1 MDALTRPM
9 KALIVDDD
17 PVNRKLLR
25 AILNKE
31 GYEPFVAENGQQAID
46 VYNAERPDIILMD
59 IMMPVM
65 NGYDAA
71 RRIKALSVERFVPI
85 IFLTAVTDEE
95 ALSRCV
101 ESGGDDFLTKP
112 YNRVI
117 LKAKINAMERIR
129 GLYTTLNLQKQ
140 ELERYRSS
148 IQHELEFA
156 EHIFQNITTKG
167 SVDLPYLKFWTS
179 TLSMSMFNGDLF
191 LASRKPSGGIH
202 LLMCD
207 FTGHGLPAAVGALP
221 VSEVFVAMTDRGF
234 SMADILTEMNRKL
247 RRELPTG
254 FFCAAGFAD
263 IDVTQGTL
271 SVWNGGLPEL
281 VAVDKTQNILRRFSS
296 SHLPLGIRETVF
308 RPADIEVMEITEGL
322 HLLMYTD
329 GLVETVNEE
338 GEMFGMDRLN
348 TCFDHVESGD
358 STLNYIQ
365 ESVIAFRG
373 EALQHDDIS
382 MLQLDCFQARYDIPQ
397 EVLPTGPQGVLDAEW
412 RMEFDLSARIL
423 RDINPV
429 PMVLN
434 MLTHIRVPDEHRK
447 RIFTILMELYTNA
460 MDHGL
465 LQLHS
470 SLKSTPEGFAKYY
483 LERDERLNQLNAGKA
498 KIVIEQRPVEDGYV
512 LRICLEDTGAG
523 FDLKLPSAVA
533 PTEQRNMPSGRG
545 INLVRSLCRQLEYTD
560 GGSTA
565 TATYYLGKKN
575 SPTK

>member
-1 MDALTRPM
+1 M

-25 AILNKE
+25 AILKKE
-31 GYEPFVAENGQQAID
+31 GYDPVVAENGQEAID
-46 VYNAERPDIILMD
+46 VFTAEHPDIVLMD

-71 RRIKALSVERFVPI
+71 RQIKALSTDKFVPI
-85 IFLTAVTDEE
+85 IFLTAVTDED

-117 LKAKINAMERIR
+117 LKAKISAMERIR
-129 GLYTTLNLQKQ
+129 GLYSTLNVQKD

-167 SVDLPYLKFWTS
+167 TVDLPYLKSWTS
-179 TLSMSMFNGDLF
+179 TMSMSMFNGDLV
-191 LASRKPSGGIH
+191 LAARKPSGGLH

-234 SMADILTEMNRKL
+234 TMADILSEMNRKL

-263 IDVTQGTL
+263 IDVNQGTL
-271 SVWNGGLPEL
+271 SVWNGGLPAL
-281 VAVDKTQNILRRFSS
+281 VAVDKTLGIVRRFGSN
-296 SHLPLGIRETVF
+296 HLPLGITSAAIR
-308 RPADIEVMEITEGL
+308 AGDISVMEITPDL
-322 HLLMYTD
+322 HLVMYTD
-329 GLVETVNEE
+329 GLIETVNGE
-338 GEMFGMDRLN
+338 GEMFGIDRLN
-348 TCFDHVESGD
+348 ACFDEAPE
-358 STLNYIQ
+358 TERTIEFIQ
-365 ESVIAFRG
+365 DRVIVFRG
-373 EALQHDDIS
+373 QAEQNDDIS
-382 MLQLDCFQARYDIPQ
+382 LLQLNCHLAQHDIPE
-397 EVLPTGPQGVLDAEW
+397 EVLPTGPQGVIGAEW
-412 RMEFDLSARIL
+412 RMEFDLSARVL

-434 MLTHIRVPDEHRK
+434 MLTHIRIPDEHRK

-465 LQLHS
+465 LQLRS
-470 SLKSTPEGFAKYY
+470 SLKSTPEGFATYY
-483 LERDERLNQLNAGKA
+483 QERDKRLNRLLDGKA
-498 KIVIEQRPVEDGYV
+498 KIIVEQRAVEDGYV
-512 LRICLEDTGAG
+512 LRIGLEDTGPG
-523 FDLKLPSAVA
+523 FDVKVPMGKHAAEPMLV
-533 PTEQRNMPSGRG
+533 PSGRG
-545 INLVRSLCRQLEYTD
+545 INLVRSLCRSLEYSN

-565 TATYYLGKKN
+565 VATYYLGKEQ
-575 SPTK
+575 